1 MQNRRHPMRTIFLM
15 AVAVSIGGWTAYRQ
29 FFSNPEAGWER
40 QRPPVPAVAEK
51 HPDTPERQVRSQV
64 FLYFCSRDGD
74 FLMSEERTVTHS
86 DDPVGLGRQIVKAI
100 IEGPREG
107 LVRTIPQES
116 GLNAFFI
123 ADGGVAYADFN
134 EALREN
140 HPGGV
145 QTEIM
150 SIYSIVNSL
159 VLNVP
164 EIKQVKIL
172 IGGREAATLA
182 GHIDLRLPY
191 RADMKL
197 VR

>member
-1 MQNRRHPMRTIFLM
+1 MT
-15 AVAVSIGGWTAYRQ
+15 AVAVSIGGWVAYRQ
-29 FFSNPEAGWER
+29 FFSNTESRWEK
-40 QRPPVPAVAEK
+40 QRLPVPAVAEK
-51 HPDTPERQVRSQV
+51 RFDTAEKHVRSQV
-64 FLYFCSRDGD
+64 FLYFCDRDGD
-74 FLMSEERTVTHS
+74 FLMSEERSVTHS

-107 LVRTIPQES
+107 LVRTVPAEAR
-116 GLNAFFI
+116 LNAFFV
-123 ADGGVAYADFN
+123 AEGGVAYADFN
-134 EALREN
+134 EALREY

-145 QTEIM
+145 QTETM

-182 GHIDLRLPY
+182 GHIDVRLPY
-191 RADMKL
+191 RADMKI